1 MESSSTT
8 VQAPPRPPAYR
19 SVRRVHL
26 LAQAHG
32 DRIARGHGLTMQQWE
47 LLVRLR
53 RAGGALDQRELC
65 CGFGVAPATM
75 SALIESAAERGFV
88 VREAH
93 PDDRRRRRIALSAT
107 GRQRV
112 EAIPHLGREIATRMT
127 LGFSDEERVT
137 FALLLERAAANLS
150 AGDARWA

>member
-1 MESSSTT
+1 MESATALTSAS
-8 VQAPPRPPAYR
+8 PRPRAFR
-19 SVRRVHL
+19 SLRRVHL
-26 LAQAHG
+26 LAQTHA
-32 DRIARGHGLTMQQWE
+32 DRIARDHGLTMQQWE

-53 RAGGALDQRELC
+53 RAGGSLDQRELC

-93 PDDRRRRRIALSAT
+93 PDDRRRRRIALSPE

-112 EAIPHLGREIATRMT
+112 EGVPHLGREVATLMT
-127 LGFSDEERVT
+127 RGFTDEERAVL
-137 FALLLERAAANLS
+137 AILLERAAENLAS
-150 AGDARWA
+150 EGRA

>member
-1 MESSSTT
+1 MESPRTT
-8 VQAPPRPPAYR
+8 LEAPPRPPAFR
-19 SVRRVHL
+19 SLRRVHL

-32 DRIARGHGLTMQQWE
+32 DRIARDHGLTMQQWE

-53 RAGGALDQRELC
+53 RAGGSLDQRELC

-93 PDDRRRRRIALSAT
+93 PDDRRRRRIALSSE

-112 EAIPHLGREIATRMT
+112 EAIPHLGREIAARMT
-127 LGFSDEERVT
+127 VGFSDDERVV
-137 FALLLERAAANLS
+137 FALLLERAAENLS
-150 AGDARWA
+150 

>member
-1 MESSSTT
+1 MESASSGLL
-8 VQAPPRPPAYR
+8 AAPRPRAFR
-19 SVRRVHL
+19 SLRRVHR
-26 LAQAHG
+26 LAQAHA
-32 DRIARGHGLTMQQWE
+32 DRIARDHGLTMQQWE

-53 RAGGALDQRELC
+53 RAGGSLDQRELC

-93 PDDRRRRRIALSAT
+93 PGDRRRRRIALSVE

-112 EAIPHLGREIATRMT
+112 EAVPHLGREVAARMT
-127 LGFSDEERVT
+127 TGFTDEERVVL
-137 FALLLERAAANLS
+137 AVLLERAAENL
-150 AGDARWA
+150 AGEVRP